1 MTTISGKL
9 RAVMT
14 LDPDALVIDHNE
26 TWYSWARLRAG
37 VDEITALLEANA
49 VPPGGRVGVFLHN
62 RPGHVAAILAV
73 LATDRCLVTLNP
85 LYPDA
90 ALAQDLEVLG
100 VPVIIGEPADLD
112 RPAIAE
118 AIKHMAPLLIEIGAQ
133 PGGVRQRSAAGSA
146 AFGQATAD
154 GVAIEMLT
162 SGTTGKPKRVP
173 LSRKAFDA
181 SFAAVAAYEG
191 KRSAG
196 DPARLRDS
204 ATLII
209 NPVTHIGGIYGVIGA
224 LMAGRRIC
232 LVERFSV
239 ETWARAVLRHR
250 PKVAPGVPSALR
262 MILEADLPKETFSSL
277 SAIISGTAPL
287 DPRIVDEF
295 LARYDLPVLGNYGAT
310 EFAGAVAGW
319 SLKDF
324 RLHWTQ
330 KRGAAGRLHQ
340 DVTARIVDPDT
351 GEPLALGA
359 EGLLELKAP
368 QIGDMQHWRRTT
380 DRAVLDADR
389 FLFIRGRA
397 DNAILRGGFKVHPDD
412 VVRQIELHPAVR
424 EAAVVGLPDAR
435 LGEVPAAAIIL
446 AEGAIM
452 PPDTEL
458 REFLKDRLLPYQV
471 PVRFLEV
478 SDVPR
483 TASMKPAV
491 LEIRQLFL
499 QATNPKG
506 ETDGHYN

>member
-1 MTTISGKL
+1 MATISEKL

-14 LDPDALVIDHNE
+14 LDPEAPVIDHNE
-26 TWYSWARLRAG
+26 TWYSWAQLKSR
-37 VDEITALLEANA
+37 VDEISAILAQNK
-49 VPPGGRVGVFLHN
+49 VPTGGRVGVFLHN

-85 LYPDA
+85 IYPDA
-90 ALAQDLEVLG
+90 VLAGDVETLG
-100 VPVIIGEPADLD
+100 APVIIGEASDLS

-118 AIKHMAPLLIEIGAQ
+118 AIARTSPLLIEIAPDLSLAVQ
-133 PGGVRQRSAAGSA
+133 KSAAGSQP
-146 AFGQATAD
+146 FERPVAD

-173 LSRKAFDA
+173 LSRAAFDA

-191 KRSAG
+191 TRKAS
-196 DPARLRDS
+196 DPAKLRES

-239 ETWARAVLRHR
+239 EKWSRAVVRHR

-262 MILEADLPKETFSSL
+262 MILEANLPADTFSSL

-295 LARYDLPVLGNYGAT
+295 LARYDLPILGNYGAT
-310 EFAGAVAGW
+310 EFTGAVAGW

-324 RLHWTQ
+324 RLHWIE
-330 KRGAAGRLHQ
+330 KRGAAGRLHH
-340 DVTARIVDPDT
+340 DVTARIVDPET
-351 GEPLALGA
+351 GEPLPPGS

-368 QIGDMQHWRRTT
+368 QIGDTETWRRTT
-380 DRAVLDADR
+380 DRAVLDEDK

-397 DNAILRGGFKVHPDD
+397 DNAIVRGGFKVHPDD
-412 VVRQIELHPAVR
+412 VVRQIEQHGAVR
-424 EAAVVGLPDAR
+424 EAAVVGIPDER

-446 AEGAIM
+446 AKGAKM
-452 PPDTEL
+452 PGEAEF
-458 REFLKDRLLPYQV
+458 REFLKDRLLPYQI

-478 SDVPR
+478 DDVPR

-491 LEIRQLFL
+491 LQIRQLF
-499 QATNPKG
+499 T
-506 ETDGHYN
+506 